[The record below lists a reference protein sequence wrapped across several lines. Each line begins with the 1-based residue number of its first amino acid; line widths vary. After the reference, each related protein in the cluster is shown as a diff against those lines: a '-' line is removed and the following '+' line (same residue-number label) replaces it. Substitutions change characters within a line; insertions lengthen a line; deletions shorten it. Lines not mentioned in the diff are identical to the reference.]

1 MICAGYETGG
11 MDSCQGDSGGPLM
24 RLMDNKRYEIIGEC
38 PGERARVTP
47 RYGRDPESKWPRDVA
62 SRFILFSIFDIK
74 TTSLLVDN
82 LPGVFPNVYSYETF
96 RFFINIR

>member
-1 MICAGYETGG
+1 MPIISNDDCASTNYTDGLITDGMICAGYETGG

-47 RYGRDPESKWPRDVA
+47 RYGRDPESK
-62 SRFILFSIFDIK
+62 
-74 TTSLLVDN
+74 
-82 LPGVFPNVYSYETF
+82 
-96 RFFINIR
+96 